1 MLTDSKNLLSQ
12 QWLSLHNDHE
22 QYERYALLIKLFA
35 IVITLTSFV
44 FSMPPLITTVL
55 LVITWLL
62 EGVWKTFQTRTA
74 SAIITIEKKLI
85 ENEVIEEGKK
95 PVTYYSMYSQ
105 WQANRRDLNTL
116 FREYITSSLKPTV
129 LFPYLL
135 LLMLAIVL

>member
-22 QYERYALLIKLFA
+22 QYERYALLIKLFTIA
-35 IVITLTSFV
+35 MTLTSFV
-44 FSMPPLITTVL
+44 FSMPLLIITVL

-62 EGVWKTFQTRTA
+62 EGIWKTFQARTA
-74 SAIITIEKKLI
+74 SAIITIEKQLLD
-85 ENEVIEEGKK
+85 NEVIEEGKK
-95 PVTYYSMYSQ
+95 PVTYYGIYSQ

-116 FREYITSSLKPTV
+116 LREYITSSLKPTV
-129 LFPYLL
+129 LFPYML

>member
-1 MLTDSKNLLSQ
+1 MLTDSNNLLSQ

-22 QYERYALLIKLFA
+22 QYERYSLLIKLFA

-62 EGVWKTFQTRTA
+62 EGVWKTFQARTA

>member
-1 MLTDSKNLLSQ
+1 MLTDSNNLLSQ

-62 EGVWKTFQTRTA
+62 EGVWKTFQARTA

>member
-1 MLTDSKNLLSQ
+1 MLTDSNNLLSQ

-62 EGVWKTFQTRTA
+62 EGVWKTFQARTA
-74 SAIITIEKKLI
+74 SAIITIEKKLK
-85 ENEVIEEGKK
+85 EDEVIKQSNK
-95 PVTYYSMYSQ
+95 PITYYSMYTQ
-105 WQANRRDLNTL
+105 WQINQRDLFTL
-116 FREYITSSLKPTV
+116 VIEYLTSSLKPTV
-129 LFPYLL
+129 LFPYIPLF
-135 LLMLAIVL
+135 MLVIIL